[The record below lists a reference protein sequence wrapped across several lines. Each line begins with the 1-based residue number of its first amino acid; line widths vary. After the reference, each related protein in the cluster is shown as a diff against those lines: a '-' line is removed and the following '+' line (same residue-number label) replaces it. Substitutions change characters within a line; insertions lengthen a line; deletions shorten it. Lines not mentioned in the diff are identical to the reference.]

1 MNPKSRIV
9 SLHVLSSFAGTGCN
23 LFFPPPLP
31 PPTGVQA
38 VFDDVWNTIDHQY
51 SYFVY
56 KKIDW
61 NAVRNTHRL
70 DFVDALT
77 LDEFAAKIAVFPAE
91 LRDVHVNVEEP
102 DSTPV
107 GVFVKSWVP
116 KFSSTPRNRC
126 KASGYS
132 VMGANVIHHAWI
144 ESGSTR
150 TIGHFRVDT
159 PDSNAFSGISESDI
173 DDLFEARSA

>member
-1 MNPKSRIV
+1 M
-9 SLHVLSSFAGTGCN
+9 
-23 LFFPPPLP
+23 
-31 PPTGVQA
+31 
-38 VFDDVWNTIDHQY
+38 
-51 SYFVY
+51 
-56 KKIDW
+56 
-61 NAVRNTHRL
+61 RNTHRL

-77 LDEFAAKIAVFPAE
+77 PDEFAAKIAVFPAE

-102 DSTPV
+102 DGTPV

-144 ESGSTR
+144 GSGSTR
-150 TIGHFRVDT
+150 AIGHFRVDT